1 MYEMNLV
8 RNLILLVFVITCILA
23 CNPIKKITIEKDIAE
38 KSYNNQQYAQAYT
51 QLSELIKKYK
61 KNNLHVPYSI
71 YIKAAESALQLEKYS
86 AASEFYEQALKDS
99 VSVIALKGNINA
111 LRMAGDY
118 SKAFTTLEDFSLYL
132 KENKEESYLNE
143 QRFLHAVDTN
153 NKEKVVSTFTS
164 LQSPT
169 EKQALAY
176 IISLEELDRKKEAVL
191 FSNDWIKNNLTH
203 FSIKE
208 WKAIHFYNSA
218 ENWYKSEMKKYNEN
232 KNYTAYVY
240 LKRELKKISSQYR
253 ISKDLFEELHNA
265 DKNNKKYIRYLKN
278 IYLRLEMKSKAV
290 AMDKLLN

>member
-1 MYEMNLV
+1 MKIGKK
-8 RNLILLVFVITCILA
+8 LIILASIIACILA
-23 CNPIKKITIEKDIAE
+23 CNTTKKIAIEKDKAVS
-38 KSYNNQQYAQAYT
+38 SYNNQQYAQAYT
-51 QLSELIKKYK
+51 QFSELIKKYK
-61 KNNLHVPYSI
+61 KNNLQFPYDI

-86 AASEFYEQALKDS
+86 VASEFYEQALRDS

-111 LRMAGDY
+111 LRKAGDY
-118 SKAFTTLEDFSLYL
+118 SKVFTTIENFSPYL

-143 QRFLHAVDTN
+143 QRFLHAVDTK
-153 NKEKVVSTFTS
+153 NKEKIVSIFTS

-191 FSNDWIKNNLTH
+191 FSNDWIKNNPTH

-208 WKAIHFYNSA
+208 WSAVYYYDSA
-218 ENWYKSEMKKYNEN
+218 EAWYKSEMQKYNEN

-240 LKRELKKISSQYR
+240 LKRELKKISSRYR

-265 DKNNKKYIRYLKN
+265 DKNNEKYIRYLKN
-278 IYLRLEMKSKAV
+278 IYLRLEMKSKAI
-290 AMDKLLN
+290 AMDKLLK